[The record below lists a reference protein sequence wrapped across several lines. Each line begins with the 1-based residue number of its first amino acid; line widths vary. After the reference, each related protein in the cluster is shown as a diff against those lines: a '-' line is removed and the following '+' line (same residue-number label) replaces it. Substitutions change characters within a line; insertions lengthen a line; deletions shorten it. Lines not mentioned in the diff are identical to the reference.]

1 MTMPAKFIRS
11 QLQIGFTLVE
21 MAVVLVI
28 IGLVISTLFA
38 PLAAQRDIKDM
49 TGTQSSLSQIKEAI
63 NGFAILNG
71 RLPCPTNQVD
81 PVNAGYGLE
90 DCSITT
96 EGYLP
101 WKTLGVAE
109 TDEWGQHR
117 NTAADLWT
125 GYWRYRVDSNYVTT
139 ALFSANMLASVPTFA
154 NNLVIRDSNGNNL
167 TPTAA
172 GTEKPIAI
180 VYSIGKNLVANG
192 QNSGVVD
199 SIYESG
205 TNTTVFDDM
214 LIWITR
220 PVIVNRLVS
229 AGKLP
234 Q

>member
-1 MTMPAKFIRS
+1 MTIPIKS
-11 QLQIGFTLVE
+11 QSQIGFTLVE

-28 IGLVISTLFA
+28 IGLVIATLFT
-38 PLAAQRDIKDM
+38 PLAAQRDIKNM
-49 TGTQSSLSQIKEAI
+49 SGTQSSLSQIKEAI

-71 RLPCPTNQVD
+71 RLPCATNQAD
-81 PVNAGYGLE
+81 PANAGYGLE

-117 NTAADLWT
+117 NAATDLWN
-125 GYWRYRVDSNYVTT
+125 GYWRYRVDNNYVTT
-139 ALFSANMLASVPTFA
+139 ALFNTNMLASVPTFMD
-154 NNLVIRDSNGNNL
+154 NLVVKDSSGNNL

-180 VYSIGKNLVANG
+180 VYSRGKDLVANG

-199 SIYESG
+199 STYESD
-205 TNTTVFDDM
+205 TNSANFDDI

-220 PVIVNRLVS
+220 PVIVNRMVS